1 MKFTKNRISIEGI
14 GHQRFWLGIV
24 SGLLTAVILC
34 LFFNYTREMLR
45 FFTSINADL
54 LVLSKNEFNF
64 YNYFYSA
71 LSSTLGLSITVW
83 IWMGNN
89 IHNRKKDRLYKR
101 QTQTNILL
109 LFWVI
114 LLVISRFSSILT
126 FVLYGTIGYDNQLD
140 FVNDYWLLFVLLPCV
155 IFLQSW
161 FTVRLVYNSTKW
173 IFYSFISCC
182 LFTLLLSFTTNINQ
196 EGINKTYY
204 LRYQTEFD
212 YIDNELEYAKNRYD
226 IEFNDSIKFILK
238 KWYTQSS
245 IRQVNDLK
253 QSFSSNQK
261 VTLETIILSK
271 IVIHNLKVGS
281 VSWYSRNSIENWY
294 YVSPNDIFNQIKK
307 FNIKSN
313 ETKELFNLLK
323 LQSDILFTPE
333 INWDNIDDY
342 SSFDFKKNRYVYHQ
356 MPKEI
361 KSQLYEIIM
370 EINADSNYVD
380 YQHLFALE

>member
-54 LVLSKNEFNF
+54 LDLSKYEFNF

-71 LSSTLGLSITVW
+71 LSSTLGLSITIWV
-83 IWMGNN
+83 WMGNN
-89 IHNRKKDRLYKR
+89 KHSRKKDRLYKR
-101 QTQTNILL
+101 YTQTNILL
-109 LFWVI
+109 LFWAI

-173 IFYSFISCC
+173 IFYSFISCFF
-182 LFTLLLSFTTNINQ
+182 FTLLLSFTTALNQ
-196 EGINKTYY
+196 EEINKTYY

-212 YIDNELEYAKNRYD
+212 YIDNELEYARNRYN

-271 IVIHNLKVGS
+271 IVLHNLKVGS
-281 VSWYSRNSIENWY
+281 VSWYPRNSIENWY
-294 YVSPNDIFNQIKK
+294 YASPNDIFNQIKK
-307 FNIKSN
+307 FNIKSD

-342 SSFDFKKNRYVYHQ
+342 SFFDFKKNRYVYHQ

-380 YQHLFALE
+380 YQYLFAHE